1 MQHAT
6 DWKNVAAEVI
16 PIGVEDCSALY
27 TYVSIVA
34 VVLKIEPLAPWKA
47 GRTVRSRSKDL
58 SDIQD
63 EHHDMTSLSTAG

>member
-34 VVLKIEPLAPWKA
+34 VVLKIEPLAPWESWKN
-47 GRTVRSRSKDL
+47 RP
-58 SDIQD
+58 SDRQVVLED
-63 EHHDMTSLSTAG
+63 FM

>member
-27 TYVSIVA
+27 TYDSCCRF
-34 VVLKIEPLAPWKA
+34 ED
-47 GRTVRSRSKDL
+47 RTACSLRKLEEQSEVGVEDL

-63 EHHDMTSLSTAG
+63 EHHDDDTL

>member
-34 VVLKIEPLAPWKA
+34 VVLKMEPLAL
-47 GRTVRSRSKDL
+47 VD
-58 SDIQD
+58 
-63 EHHDMTSLSTAG
+63 HH

>member
-34 VVLKIEPLAPWKA
+34 VVLKIDACSLRKLEEQSEV
-47 GRTVRSRSKDL
+47 GVEDL

-63 EHHDMTSLSTAG
+63 EHHDDDTL

>member
-16 PIGVEDCSALY
+16 PIEWKTAVRCY

-34 VVLKIEPLAPWKA
+34 VVLKIEPLAP
-47 GRTVRSRSKDL
+47 
-58 SDIQD
+58 
-63 EHHDMTSLSTAG
+63 

>member
-27 TYVSIVA
+27 TYDVGVKSFSIV
-34 VVLKIEPLAPWKA
+34 P
-47 GRTVRSRSKDL
+47 
-58 SDIQD
+58 
-63 EHHDMTSLSTAG
+63 

>member
-34 VVLKIEPLAPWKA
+34 VVLKIEPLAHWESWKN
-47 GRTVRSRSKDL
+47 SPKS
-58 SDIQD
+58 
-63 EHHDMTSLSTAG
+63 E

>member
-34 VVLKIEPLAPWKA
+34 VVLKIEV
-47 GRTVRSRSKDL
+47 GVKDL

-63 EHHDMTSLSTAG
+63 EHHDNDAL